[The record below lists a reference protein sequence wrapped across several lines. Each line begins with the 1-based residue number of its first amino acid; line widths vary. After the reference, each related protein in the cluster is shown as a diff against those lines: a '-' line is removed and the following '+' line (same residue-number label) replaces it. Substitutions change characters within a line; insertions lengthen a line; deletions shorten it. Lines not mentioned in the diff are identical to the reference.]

1 MLAASGYKAGEAVSA
16 ESMSAIMFLIAGVPV
31 IFHGIS
37 LVLLMMFKLTSE
49 QARAVEQPS
58 LN

>member
-1 MLAASGYKAGEAVSA
+1 
-16 ESMSAIMFLIAGVPV
+16 MSAIMFLIAGVPV